1 MRTVLQLLLRGL
13 AWALGGL
20 VAVAVLAPL
29 LYAALAE
36 TPRPVPDAVSTPP
49 AGTYRVAVVDWG
61 YHTAIV
67 IEQPPGAAL
76 GPPGEARAPHV
87 EFAWGDRAFYYAA
100 DYRPWVLFASAALPT
115 ASATFV
121 DGVRLERLEQA
132 RAVYTREVDA
142 ETLGRLL
149 ASLEASITRAPSGA
163 RAEPYPNDERTRGR
177 FYPSPD
183 RYLWTRSCNWW
194 TVQRLHD
201 AGLAQSPRG
210 VVFSGQVGGR
220 LVGFEEVGA
229 GAP

>member
-1 MRTVLQLLLRGL
+1 MRLVLARLLRGL
-13 AWALGGL
+13 AWMLGGL
-20 VAVAVLAPL
+20 VAVALLVPL
-29 LYAALAE
+29 VYAALVAE
-36 TPRPVPDAVSTPP
+36 PREPVRAPAVPP
-49 AGTYRVAVVDWG
+49 GLYRVAVVDWG

-76 GPPGEARAPHV
+76 GPPGEAWAPHV
-87 EFAWGDRAFYYAA
+87 EFAWGDRAFYHAA

-121 DGVRLERLEQA
+121 DGVRLKRLERA

-149 ASLEASITRAPSGA
+149 ASLETSITRAPSGE
-163 RAEPYPNDERTRGR
+163 RAEPYLADERARGR

-194 TVQRLHD
+194 TVQRLHN
-201 AGLAQSPRG
+201 AGLAQSPHG

-220 LVGFEEVGA
+220 LIGFE
-229 GAP
+229 